1 MYQNNYFN
9 ISKKWKKKLQ
19 KYKNLSE
26 KSKSNMK
33 EKQTCNSKKILK
45 KLDKSAFCLVNMIFP
60 FKTLR
65 KKKFKIK

>member
-19 KYKNLSE
+19 KYKNLSK
-26 KSKSNMK
+26 KSKSNIK
-33 EKQTCNSKKILK
+33 EKKTCNSKKILK

-60 FKTLR
+60 FKKHLE
-65 KKKFKIK
+65 KKSLK